1 MRLKHQFVIFCL
13 GASVGSAEHTRFTTR
28 FTLEQIVQTRPLGHF
43 AISADGTKVAY
54 TVAGYYMG
62 FPVIPRF
69 GEDNNICVV
78 SLDSGEITQ
87 ITSGLVPKT
96 KPVFSPLG
104 ERIAFES
111 EEDIWVVDLGT
122 GATRRLNTSIFRAND
137 RAAAWS
143 PDGERIAFVS
153 NRDGQVDL
161 WVMSVEGERHGLVR
175 LTNDPAREEDPQWS
189 PDGKTI
195 VFSAKRRDEHYM
207 ATGVYVVSSTGG
219 PARRLTPVDSTD
231 NFGARWSPDGKRLA
245 LLSDRSGYV
254 HVWIINADGTEWR
267 ELDTGP
273 HDSMSPYWTVR
284 PVWSRDGKR
293 ILISVNRDGR
303 FDLVATDVDAAG
315 GERIGTEPGQYHEVG
330 WAYDGSIVYAY
341 DSAWSPP
348 NLYLTKPGV
357 TSARRLTHSSHS
369 SFRME
374 HFANVQRVS
383 FRSFDGLEIRGFLLT
398 PTGMRDGD
406 HLPAIVN
413 LHPNSYG
420 QFYDNWRPF
429 AHYLVQSGYV
439 MLMID
444 QRGGSGYGRAF
455 REKLIGAWGTG
466 TLEDVKAGAEFVKS
480 QAFVDPERVG
490 VMGLSM
496 GGYLT
501 LLALTKAPEVFRA
514 GADLMGITDLRSP
527 FSSYRVG
534 VGEKDNPEL
543 YERIS
548 PITSVNELQA
558 PLLIIHSD
566 QDRNVIPQQTYH
578 LLDELDRQHKKYEV
592 EIYRGEAHGLAD
604 PLHQLESYR
613 RVLQFF
619 DRYLKAE

>member
-1 MRLKHQFVIFCL
+1 MLRAVQQRL
-13 GASVGSAEHTRFTTR
+13 
-28 FTLEQIVQTRPLGHF
+28 
-43 AISADGTKVAY
+43 
-54 TVAGYYMG
+54 
-62 FPVIPRF
+62 
-69 GEDNNICVV
+69 
-78 SLDSGEITQ
+78 
-87 ITSGLVPKT
+87 PKT

-357 TSARRLTHSSHS
+357 RRLGGLRIRPTAPSGWNTLPMFS
-369 SFRME
+369 
-374 HFANVQRVS
+374 VS
-383 FRSFDGLEIRGFLLT
+383 PSAPSMGLRSVSWHRCIPAT
-398 PTGMRDGD
+398 MR
-406 HLPAIVN
+406 
-413 LHPNSYG
+413 
-420 QFYDNWRPF
+420 RP
-429 AHYLVQSGYV
+429 QSG
-439 MLMID
+439 
-444 QRGGSGYGRAF
+444 
-455 REKLIGAWGTG
+455 
-466 TLEDVKAGAEFVKS
+466 DVPPDVEFWV
-480 QAFVDPERVG
+480 A
-490 VMGLSM
+490 
-496 GGYLT
+496 
-501 LLALTKAPEVFRA
+501 AAPWPA
-514 GADLMGITDLRSP
+514 
-527 FSSYRVG
+527 
-534 VGEKDNPEL
+534 
-543 YERIS
+543 
-548 PITSVNELQA
+548 
-558 PLLIIHSD
+558 
-566 QDRNVIPQQTYH
+566 
-578 LLDELDRQHKKYEV
+578 
-592 EIYRGEAHGLAD
+592 
-604 PLHQLESYR
+604 
-613 RVLQFF
+613 
-619 DRYLKAE
+619 